1 MAKKRNPRIVKRRTK
16 EQIRRSK
23 AAKKGWQTR
32 RVRLLEDAQ
41 IAVQVVKAK
50 KKTTAKSKASAKKTI
65 KELNAI
71 IADLK
76 KQIAEKWVPSSEDHM
91 LHRDGTV
98 AQYPSNLRHLKE
110 APTLI
115 EALKNAERKSPAAL
129 RNVAM
134 YIAELYDVPMQEVY
148 TLLFSP

>member
-1 MAKKRNPRIVKRRTK
+1 VAKKRNPRIVKRRTK
-16 EQIRRSK
+16 EQIRRST

-41 IAVQVVKAK
+41 VAVEIVKAK
-50 KKTTAKSKASAKKTI
+50 KKPTAKKKASAKKTV

-71 IADLK
+71 IADLR

-98 AQYPSNLRHLKE
+98 AQQPCTLRHLKE

-115 EALKNAERKSPAAL
+115 AALKSAERKGPREL
-129 RNVAM
+129 RNVAT
-134 YIAELYDVPMQEVY
+134 YIAELYNVPVQEAY